1 MSSWSSMGLKEKIEY
16 CQMVVRSGM
25 LPKGLTTPE
34 AVLVLIETGDELGL
48 QPMQALRSINVTNGR
63 LMLSA
68 DIAVALCLKNP
79 KCDYFIATN
88 SDEKS
93 CTFET
98 SREGKVQSLT
108 YTLEQAKKAGLASRE
123 MWQKYPAEMLR
134 ARAKISLAR
143 LVFSDV
149 LAGVYT
155 EDEVS
160 AESSHVA
167 PIEVSVPQ
175 RQQQVPTPAISN
187 SANVSNSK
195 KQQLQAAKSQHPIAA
210 STIVPV
216 QEKVDENSQLA
227 VPANS
232 TQEQSSNAQ
241 DTVAEVVG
249 SVVEKVTSVFEGA
262 VAVVS
267 KPKNRVPSPV
277 GDDLTDE
284 EAIAEYTA
292 WIEEIEHQAQ
302 LDQLLFRL
310 KFEEERENVK
320 QAIRPVFKAKSDFF
334 KQQDKQKKE
343 AAQSSAEPFRPES
356 DNATSR

>member
-1 MSSWSSMGLKEKIEY
+1 MSSAWNSMNLKEKIEY

-25 LPKGLTTPE
+25 LPKGIGTPE

-79 KCDYFIATN
+79 KCDYFICTA

-108 YTLEQAKKAGLASRE
+108 YTLEQAKKAGLAGRE
-123 MWQKYPAEMLR
+123 IWQKYTAEMLR

-155 EDEVS
+155 EDEIS
-160 AESSHVA
+160 AEPAAPVHVPA
-167 PIEVSVPQ
+167 PVIVEQS
-175 RQQQVPTPAISN
+175 QQQPA
-187 SANVSNSK
+187 
-195 KQQLQAAKSQHPIAA
+195 KQQQRKQSAAP
-210 STIVPV
+210 
-216 QEKVDENSQLA
+216 
-227 VPANS
+227 
-232 TQEQSSNAQ
+232 
-241 DTVAEVVG
+241 
-249 SVVEKVTSVFEGA
+249 A
-262 VAVVS
+262 VAVISAPVAEQEKITVS
-267 KPKNRVPSPV
+267 KSETSEEKPVLSAEVQSAVEAVTEAFSGAKVTVKTAAVTAAAAAVRKVPSPV

-284 EAIAEYTA
+284 EAIAEYTQ
-292 WIEEIEHQAQ
+292 WIEEIESAAQ

-320 QAIRPVFKAKSDFF
+320 VAIRPVFKAKDMYF
-334 KQQDKQKKE
+334 KSQEKARKE
-343 AAQSSAEPFRPES
+343 AAQPSAEPFRTES
-356 DNATSR
+356 DDTVVGN